1 MVLHPDEKA
10 SKYACTRSSSI
21 AVKLSASAIHTHAS
35 LSVHVCV
42 SHIFYHAGRKKNTW
56 IRMYTQ
62 ITCPDQ
68 GLIRRRHRTTLHTP
82 RGLEALVSNTRK
94 SPAMATR
101 SCNSPGTV
109 PLETCGRSDRH
120 SVFNHGGGAGR
131 GGEAGRCS
139 GSPRERVR
147 ENPEPKV
154 KTWCL
159 GAGLLGSKPHS
170 ERRAFA
176 RQLERIT
183 AFHAEPCSPHAARHP
198 GVFEMV
204 KCRPPFPGCHPCHP
218 PPPESE
224 LYLFLTSRPRVVPP
238 GLPKGKPGHARPLRH
253 SPPIPQHRT
262 GMVKE
267 LNLCH

>member
-147 ENPEPKV
+147 
-154 KTWCL
+154 KTQSL
-159 GAGLLGSKPHS
+159 RL
-170 ERRAFA
+170 
-176 RQLERIT
+176 
-183 AFHAEPCSPHAARHP
+183 
-198 GVFEMV
+198 
-204 KCRPPFPGCHPCHP
+204 
-218 PPPESE
+218 
-224 LYLFLTSRPRVVPP
+224 
-238 GLPKGKPGHARPLRH
+238 KPGASVQACWEANRTQSAGRLHASSSALLPSTRNHAPHML
-253 SPPIPQHRT
+253 PDIL
-262 GMVKE
+262 GFLKW
-267 LNLCH
+267 